1 MCIVIITDKFLFVI
15 YNSSKVI
22 FKLEIK
28 KIHNCSVHFLEN
40 KYILAFR
47 LDDGHTKGFRLEKN
61 YSIIACQISDMFV
74 KLNSGKKIKAVYTL
88 KAPSYLANKKGQN
101 NEKENTINNDVNN
114 DDEKIDKSSYEKT
127 LVDNDSV
134 ITFDNIDEK
143 NSLNDI
149 HLENENDNGKISTL
163 KNRKKYNLINTNEA
177 RSKSSR
183 QELDINNKDTVLDV
197 NNFK

>member
-1 MCIVIITDKFLFVI
+1 M
-15 YNSSKVI
+15 
-22 FKLEIK
+22 
-28 KIHNCSVHFLEN
+28 
-40 KYILAFR
+40 
-47 LDDGHTKGFRLEKN
+47 
-61 YSIIACQISDMFV
+61 
-74 KLNSGKKIKAVYTL
+74 

-134 ITFDNIDEK
+134 ITFDNINEK